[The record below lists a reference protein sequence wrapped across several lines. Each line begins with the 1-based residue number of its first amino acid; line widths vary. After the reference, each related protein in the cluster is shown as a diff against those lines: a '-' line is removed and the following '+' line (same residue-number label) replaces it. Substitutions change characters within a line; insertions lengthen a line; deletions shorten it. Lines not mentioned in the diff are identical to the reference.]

1 MSPFARRVRS
11 LLCACRARRAR
22 RAAPAARLRAMQRTL
37 LAVAATLGLTAA
49 PAAASLIEP
58 PGGLQISNNGEPDTR
73 PRVAGGVVAW
83 QRGPDASGSIV
94 RWTQADGTD
103 DVTTGGENFD
113 PWLSDAFL
121 IWKRAATTPGR
132 CELRVYDFDA
142 EPQTLDSDLACA
154 NDIRVA
160 GPHIGWVDR
169 RSGLLSDDEVFVST
183 NLEDPEALGSNG
195 VDDRFVRVGNVAGDP
210 RAVFVG
216 GGDIVYWNGTSEQ
229 AIGDD
234 PGSNALRAQ
243 LQISGSRAV
252 WVDVPDGEDDFEIFF
267 FNGASVVQLTDNDY
281 DDVEPQIH
289 GAHVVWTGYPEGEP
303 DGGPGEI
310 FHYDGDT
317 IENVTTDDLDDFA
330 PQVSQGAAGPTIAW
344 IKRDGDS
351 DVWMFDGCE
360 STQVNASN
368 SVDEHSV
375 ALDGNRVAW
384 VRGSGTGQEIYT
396 AAVSCDVECGNG
408 ELEPGEECDDG
419 DLDDLDG
426 CSAACLEEVCGNQR
440 VDPGEECDDGN
451 TEPEDRCDALCQL
464 ECGNG
469 SLEPLEAC
477 DDGDRDNG
485 DGCDFECYEEICG
498 NGRLQPHLGE
508 KCDDGNTLPDDGC
521 SDLCQI
527 EGPAPAPE
535 QRCIRK
541 MNEAGAALVKAQHKL
556 DRKCLTDAAK
566 GKTEKLG
573 VPATAQACLT
583 NDPKGKV
590 AKRAAKTLSAE
601 AKKCA
606 GFTPLTL
613 FAYEGGAAV
622 NAAGSAEP
630 IALMADLFG
639 ADLDATLIPKA
650 LDKKGAKCQAELTK
664 AAHALGDRLFKLAV
678 KEKKALLKGK
688 DDGTLARSDASLQLQ
703 LETYLAADD
712 AGKIAKKE
720 TRLREMVRKRCKGVD
735 LDVAVPG
742 CAPSTTPNEL
752 SACATAFARCRF
764 CRAFN
769 AFDGLALDCDALDDS
784 GANASCP

>member
-1 MSPFARRVRS
+1 MSPFTRPARS
-11 LLCACRARRAR
+11 APGARGAR
-22 RAAPAARLRAMQRTL
+22 RAAPTARLRAMHRML
-37 LAVAATLGLTAA
+37 LVAALVFGLAT

-58 PGGLQISNNGEPDTR
+58 PGGLQISSNGAADTR
-73 PRVAGGVVAW
+73 PRVAGGIVAW
-83 QRGPDASGSIV
+83 QRGPDASGAIV

-113 PWLSDAFL
+113 PRLSDVFL
-121 IWKRAATTPGR
+121 IWKRSTTPAGW
-132 CELRVYDFDA
+132 CTLEVYDFDE
-142 EPQTLDSDLACA
+142 EPATLGSAFECA

-160 GPHIGWVDR
+160 GSHIGWVDHR
-169 RSGLLSDDEVFVST
+169 TTALSDDEVFVST
-183 NLEDPEALGSNG
+183 DLEDPEELGSNG
-195 VDDRFVRVGNVAGDP
+195 VDDRFVRVGNVAGSP
-210 RAVFVG
+210 RAVFIDDD
-216 GGDIVYWNGTSEQ
+216 DIVYWNGASEQ
-229 AIGDD
+229 AIAPD
-234 PGSNALRAQ
+234 PGANALRAQ
-243 LQISGSRAV
+243 LQMSGSRAV
-252 WVDVPDGEDDFEIFF
+252 WVDVPSGEDDLEIFF

-281 DDVEPQIH
+281 DDEEPQIH
-289 GAHVVWTGYPEGEP
+289 GSHVVWTGYPEGEP

-317 IENVTTDDLDDFA
+317 IENITADDLDDFA

-360 STQVNASN
+360 STQVNADN

-396 AAVSCDVECGNG
+396 ATVSCDVECGNG

-426 CSAACLEEVCGNQR
+426 CSAECLEEICGNQR
-440 VDPGEECDDGN
+440 IDPGEECDDGN
-451 TEPEDRCDALCQL
+451 TDPGDRCDALCQL

-469 SLEPLEAC
+469 VEDPLEEC
-477 DDGDRDNG
+477 DDGNRDND
-485 DGCDFECYEEICG
+485 DGCDFECYDEVCG
-498 NGRLQPHLGE
+498 NGQLQPHLGE
-508 KCDDGNTLPDDGC
+508 KCDDGNLLSDDGC
-521 SDLCQI
+521 SATCEI

-541 MNEAGAALVKAQHKL
+541 MNEAGAALVKTQHKVDL
-556 DRKCLTDAAK
+556 KCLTDAAK
-566 GKTEKLG
+566 AKTDKLG
-573 VPATAQACLT
+573 VPATAQDCLS

-590 AKRAAKTLSAE
+590 AKRRAKTLSAE

-606 GFTPLTL
+606 GYTPLTL

-639 ADLDATLIPKA
+639 PDLDAVLIPKA
-650 LDKKGAKCQAELTK
+650 LNKKGAKCQAELTK
-664 AAHALGDRLFKLAV
+664 ATHALGDRLFKLTV
-678 KEKKALLKGK
+678 KEKKALLEGK

-703 LETYLAADD
+703 LESYLVADA

-720 TRLREMVRKRCKGVD
+720 ASLRETVRRRCAAVD

-742 CAPSTTPNEL
+742 CAPSTSLNEL

-769 AFDGLALDCDALDDS
+769 AFDGLALDCDALDDAE
-784 GANASCP
+784 ANASCP